1 MGPGS
6 SKFWAL
12 KAGMEP
18 SGSSTEVNGKT
29 KIDKQS
35 VWAGGIVKNWLNSG
49 RSMLGRK
56 PMEPNQNSTER
67 SSMDVGFRF

>member
-29 KIDKQS
+29 KIEKQS
-35 VWAGGIVKNWLNSG
+35 VWAGGIAKKLAKFWAFNAGTEANGTQPELNGKELNG
-49 RSMLGRK
+49 RGI
-56 PMEPNQNSTER
+56 
-67 SSMDVGFRF
+67 